1 MEAYVI
7 AGNETVYN
15 LYVGAMH
22 ACLVESNSALYI

>member
-7 AGNETVYN
+7 ARNETVYN

-22 ACLVESNSALYI
+22 VESNSVLYT